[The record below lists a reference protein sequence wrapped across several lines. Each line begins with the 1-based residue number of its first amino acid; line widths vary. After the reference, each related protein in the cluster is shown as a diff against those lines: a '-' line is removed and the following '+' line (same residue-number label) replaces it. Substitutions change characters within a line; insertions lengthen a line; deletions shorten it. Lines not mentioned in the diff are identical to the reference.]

1 MHRQNI
7 IGSCK
12 LKCHWWDIRRR
23 SSSTG
28 RSNYKQSPFMWNEKR
43 RGGDLREFLQQW
55 QKSGFSANQ
64 FREHI
69 YIVKVLKP
77 DTSLW
82 QNECKIH
89 MNATVRRFQCSVDM
103 VFLVGLVDL
112 NRVVLVR
119 VSPTDRT
126 KKAKVPISELILRQI
141 TTDNKP
147 IFLYATKK

>member
-1 MHRQNI
+1 
-7 IGSCK
+7 
-12 LKCHWWDIRRR
+12 
-23 SSSTG
+23 
-28 RSNYKQSPFMWNEKR
+28 
-43 RGGDLREFLQQW
+43 
-55 QKSGFSANQ
+55 
-64 FREHI
+64 
-69 YIVKVLKP
+69 
-77 DTSLW
+77 
-82 QNECKIH
+82 

>member
-1 MHRQNI
+1 M
-7 IGSCK
+7 
-12 LKCHWWDIRRR
+12 
-23 SSSTG
+23 
-28 RSNYKQSPFMWNEKR
+28 
-43 RGGDLREFLQQW
+43 GGELLEILHQW
-55 QKSGFSANQ
+55 QKSGFAANQ

-69 YIVKVLKP
+69 CVLEVLNS
-77 DTSLW
+77 DTPPGKSEW
-82 QNECKIH
+82 AIQ

-147 IFLYATKK
+147 IFLSVTKKYNSAGY